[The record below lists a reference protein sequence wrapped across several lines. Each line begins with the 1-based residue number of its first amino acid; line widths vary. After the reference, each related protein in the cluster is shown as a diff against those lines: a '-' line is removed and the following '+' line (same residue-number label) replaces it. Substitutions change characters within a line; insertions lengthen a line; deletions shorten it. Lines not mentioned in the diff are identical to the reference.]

1 MNHVSDGKSSFLWRI
16 YQSFHEPTQNISP
29 ESSASV
35 PQESPA
41 DRSSHAH
48 KRLALHGLLTKR
60 WSTREE
66 YLTFCSILG
75 LEEDSHKRYV
85 VLDLCMDGYE
95 KLFLRYSMD
104 GIARIRDEL
113 LDKCERM
120 FGGAVGVYV
129 EDDLIGV
136 LLTREGFLLTDELI
150 ESLDLLRSW
159 TQEQYG
165 LNLTVGIGTHAMSA
179 EDLPESQRNARI
191 ATRYRMVFGSGQN
204 IEYEHIRM
212 RVGVSLPYPEGI
224 ERDILESIR
233 KGDPERFER
242 KLNGFYEVV
251 CAASYQ
257 FIHISS
263 TTLLGS
269 IYRQLDPAVQES
281 CDIIGYYTQIH
292 DCGYWADQMRLLR
305 SFGLSILPQEREK
318 LSSRSDEY
326 ATAAIEYIQASYPN
340 PDLSLVSIAEHVGVS
355 QNTIRLVIR
364 EKLDMAPRDFILRVR
379 MEEACRLLRETEL
392 TAREISERVGY
403 KESRYFYNVFKRYT
417 GFTAFEFRTQSRS
430 K

>member
-1 MNHVSDGKSSFLWRI
+1 MNRETDGQSSFLWRI
-16 YQSFHEPTQNISP
+16 YQNFRERERGEQAG
-29 ESSASV
+29 EAQFSA
-35 PQESPA
+35 QGERA
-41 DRSSHAH
+41 EMHSHLQ

-60 WSTREE
+60 WATQEE
-66 YLTFCSILG
+66 YLAFCAMLG
-75 LEEDSHKRYV
+75 IEENSPKRYV
-85 VLDLCMDGYE
+85 VLDVCMDGYE

-104 GIARIRDEL
+104 GIQRIRDEL
-113 LDKCERM
+113 LDKCEHV

-129 EDDLIGV
+129 EDDLIGI
-136 LLTREGFLLTDELI
+136 LLSREGFLLTDELI
-150 ESLDLLRSW
+150 ESLDTLRSW
-159 TQEQYG
+159 TQEQYS

-179 EDLPESQRNARI
+179 AALPESHRNARI

-204 IEYEHIRM
+204 IEYDHIRM

-224 ERDILESIR
+224 ERELLEAIR

-242 KLNGFYEVV
+242 KLNEFYEVV
-251 CAASYQ
+251 CSASYQ
-257 FIHISS
+257 FILISS
-263 TTLLGS
+263 TTLMSS
-269 IYRQLDPAVQES
+269 IYRQLDAAAQES
-281 CDIIGYYTQIH
+281 CDIIGFYTQLH
-292 DCGYWADQMRLLR
+292 ACGYWADQMRILR

-326 ATAAIEYIQASYPN
+326 ASAAIAYIEASYPN

-355 QNTIRLVIR
+355 QNTIRLVVR
-364 EKLDMAPRDFILRVR
+364 EKLNMAPRDFILKVR

-417 GFTAFEFRTQSRS
+417 GLTAFEYRTQNRG
-430 K
+430 